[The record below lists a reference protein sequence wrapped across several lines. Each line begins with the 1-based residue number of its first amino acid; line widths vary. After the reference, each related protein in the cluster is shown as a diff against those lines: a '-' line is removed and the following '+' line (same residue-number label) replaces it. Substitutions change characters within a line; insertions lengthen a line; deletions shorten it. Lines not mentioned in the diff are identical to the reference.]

1 MVSPTHSIFLSF
13 LSHTSDVLPMV
24 FNRRR
29 ASFVT
34 NFTLLS
40 SFLKLQGQLLQLAVW
55 RISIGYGK
63 SNYSL
68 FYLLNVKFITSLPQA
83 LKG

>member
-40 SFLKLQGQLLQLAVW
+40 SFLKLQGQLFGEFL
-55 RISIGYGK
+55 GYGK